1 MKGKN
6 KPQKVNAIMN
16 HVRSFSESTQTNKQ
30 SSLIVEDVDD
40 HGECD
45 VDEGD
50 EALPTCPSDE
60 DFVLG
65 EIGESSDQRPQ
76 LSQSESDS

>member
-16 HVRSFSESTQTNKQ
+16 HVRSFSESTQTHKQ
-30 SSLIVEDVDD
+30 SSIIVEEVGD
-40 HGECD
+40 HDECN

-50 EALPTCPSDE
+50 EAFPTCPSDE

-76 LSQSESDS
+76 LSESESDS

>member
-1 MKGKN
+1 MLLWITCGHFPRAPK
-6 KPQKVNAIMN
+6 
-16 HVRSFSESTQTNKQ
+16 QTNKQ
-30 SSLIVEDVDD
+30 SSLILEEVDD

-65 EIGESSDQRPQ
+65 EIGGSSDQRPQ
-76 LSQSESDS
+76 LSESESDS